1 MEERFVDIET
11 RLAYQ
16 DHTLETLN
24 AVVTSQ
30 GEQIDRLERRLQEL
44 QELVAGVLPDL
55 PRTWPS
61 PKA

>member
-55 PRTWPS
+55 PRTWPP

>member
-16 DHTLETLN
+16 DLTLETLN

-44 QELVAGVLPDL
+44 QELLAQVLPDL
-55 PRTWPS
+55 PRTGPS
-61 PKA
+61 PKV